1 MSTRDFIEKD
11 YYAALGVP
19 KDAGAAA
26 IKKAYR
32 KLATE
37 LHPDKNP
44 GNSEAEARFKEV
56 SEAYDVLSDA
66 KRRGEYDEARRLF
79 GAGGR
84 AGVSPA
90 ASPAGAAA
98 RRSTS
103 ATCSV
108 APAARAAARRAGAS
122 ATCSAACSAGPAG
135 TARSRSQA
143 ASGPARGQDVET
155 EATLSFEEAVL
166 GVTVPLRMQSPGT
179 CPTCKGSGAK
189 PGTSPH
195 TCPVC
200 QGAGVTSRSQ
210 GAFAFSEPCRN
221 CRGTGS
227 VVDDPCP
234 TCAGNGVTTQT
245 RTITVRIPAGV
256 KDGQRIRLAG
266 KGAPGRRGGPAGDL
280 FVVVHV
286 SEHTLFGRKGDDL
299 TLTVPIT
306 FAEASLGTTLTV
318 PTLDGSVSLKVP
330 AGTASG
336 RTLRV
341 RGHGVPGKGTRGDL
355 LVTLDVAVP
364 VRLTPASA
372 RSSRPW
378 PRRWTRIR
386 GRRSP
391 RRCRREASDEQPRPG
406 RTPSGP
412 WPRMLRSS

>member
-1 MSTRDFIEKD
+1 MSTKDFIEKD

-19 KDAGAAA
+19 KDADAAA

-32 KLATE
+32 KLARD

-44 GNSEAEARFKEV
+44 NNAEAEERFKEV
-56 SEAYDVLSDA
+56 SEAYDVLSDE
-66 KRRGEYDEARRLF
+66 KRRAEYDEARRLF

-84 AGVSPA
+84 TGGFPGGFGGGGGGFPGGGGTSTFDLGDLLGQ
-90 ASPAGAAA
+90 AGAGGRTGGLGDLFGGLFGGGGAGG
-98 RRSTS
+98 S
-103 ATCSV
+103 
-108 APAARAAARRAGAS
+108 ARA
-122 ATCSAACSAGPAG
+122 
-135 TARSRSQA
+135 RSQA
-143 ASGPARGQDVET
+143 ASGPARGQGVET

-179 CPTCKGSGAK
+179 CPTCTGTGAR

-227 VVDDPCP
+227 VIEDPCP
-234 TCAGNGVTTQT
+234 TCAGSGITTQT

-256 KDGQRIRLAG
+256 KDGQRIRLPG

-286 SEHTLFGRKGDDL
+286 SGHDLFSRSGDDL
-299 TLTVPIT
+299 TLTVPVS
-306 FAEASLGTTLTV
+306 FAEAALGTTLTV

-341 RGHGVPGKGTRGDL
+341 RGRGVPSKGRAGDL
-355 LVTLDVAVP
+355 LVTLEVTVP
-364 VRLTPASA
+364 AKLTPAQRKA
-372 RSSRPW
+372 V
-378 PRRWTRIR
+378 
-386 GRRSP
+386 
-391 RRCRREASDEQPRPG
+391 EALAEELDDAPRPYVTAAVKNGGG
-406 RTPSGP
+406 R
-412 WPRMLRSS
+412 

>member
-11 YYAALGVP
+11 YYGALGVP
-19 KDAGAAA
+19 QDADAAA

-44 GNSEAEARFKEV
+44 GNASAEARFKEV
-56 SEAYDVLSDA
+56 SEAYDVLSDP
-66 KRRGEYDEARRLF
+66 KRRGEYDDARRLF
-79 GAGGR
+79 GSGGAGARAGFPGGFPGAGPSGQPFDLGDLFGGAGAGAGARGAGGLGDILGGLFGG
-84 AGVSPA
+84 AG
-90 ASPAGAAA
+90 GGG
-98 RRSTS
+98 
-103 ATCSV
+103 
-108 APAARAAARRAGAS
+108 ARA
-122 ATCSAACSAGPAG
+122 
-135 TARSRSQA
+135 RSQA

-166 GVTVPLRMQSPGT
+166 GVTVPLRMQSPGS
-179 CPTCKGSGAK
+179 CPTCAGSGAR

-221 CRGTGS
+221 CRGSGQ

-234 TCAGNGVTTQT
+234 TCSGSGVTTQT

-256 KDGQRIRLAG
+256 RDGQRIRLTG

-286 SEHTLFGRKGDDL
+286 SEHSLLGRKGEDL

-306 FAEASLGTTLTV
+306 FAEAALGTTLTV
-318 PTLDGSVSLKVP
+318 PTLDGTVSLKVP

-341 RGHGVPGKGTRGDL
+341 RGRGVPGKGRSGDL
-355 LVTLDVAVP
+355 LVTLEIAVP
-364 VRLTPASA
+364 VRLTPAQRKVIETLA
-372 RSSRPW
+372 
-378 PRRWTRIR
+378 
-386 GRRSP
+386 
-391 RRCRREASDEQPRPG
+391 EEMDEDPRPQITAAVRG
-406 RTPSGP
+406 GGAG
-412 WPRMLRSS
+412 

>member
-19 KDAGAAA
+19 KDADAAA

-32 KLATE
+32 RLARD

-44 GNSEAEARFKEV
+44 GNTEAETRFKEV
-56 SEAYDVLSDA
+56 SEAYDVLSDS
-66 KRRGEYDEARRLF
+66 KRRSEYDEARRLF

-84 AGVSPA
+84 PGGFPGGFPAGGGGQPFDLGDLFG
-90 ASPAGAAA
+90 GAAA
-98 RRSTS
+98 GGGRGGLGDLFGGLFGN
-103 ATCSV
+103 
-108 APAARAAARRAGAS
+108 AG
-122 ATCSAACSAGPAG
+122 AG
-135 TARSRSQA
+135 TARGRSQA

-179 CPTCKGSGAK
+179 CPTCHGSGAR

-221 CRGTGS
+221 CRGTGQ

-234 TCAGNGVTTQT
+234 TCTGSGITTQT

-286 SEHTLFGRKGDDL
+286 AEHELFGRKGEDL

-306 FAEASLGTTLTV
+306 FAEASLGAELTV
-318 PTLDGSVSLKVP
+318 PTLDGSVTLKVP
-330 AGTASG
+330 PGTASG

-341 RGHGVPGKGTRGDL
+341 RGRGVPGKGRRGDL

-364 VRLTPASA
+364 VRLTPAQRKVIETLS
-372 RSSRPW
+372 
-378 PRRWTRIR
+378 
-386 GRRSP
+386 
-391 RRCRREASDEQPRPG
+391 EEMDEDPRPQITAAVREG
-406 RTPSGP
+406 AQG
-412 WPRMLRSS
+412 

>member
-19 KDAGAAA
+19 KDADAAA

-44 GNSEAEARFKEV
+44 GNSEAEARFKDV
-56 SEAYDVLSDA
+56 SEAYDVLSDT
-66 KRRGEYDEARRLF
+66 KRRAEYDEARRLF
-79 GAGGR
+79 GAGARPGGFPGGGGGQPFDLCDLFGG
-84 AGVSPA
+84 AGP
-90 ASPAGAAA
+90 GAAGG
-98 RRSTS
+98 RG
-103 ATCSV
+103 
-108 APAARAAARRAGAS
+108 AGGLGDLLGGLFGG
-122 ATCSAACSAGPAG
+122 AGGG

-179 CPTCKGSGAK
+179 CPTCNGSGAR

-200 QGAGVTSRSQ
+200 HGAGVTSRSQ

-286 SEHTLFGRKGDDL
+286 SEHTLLGRKGDDL

-306 FAEASLGTTLTV
+306 FAEAALGTTVTV
-318 PTLDGSVSLKVP
+318 PTLDGNVSLKVP
-330 AGTASG
+330 PGTASG

-341 RGHGVPGKGTRGDL
+341 RGRGVPGKGRKGDL

-364 VRLTPASA
+364 VRLTPAQRKVIENLA
-372 RSSRPW
+372 
-378 PRRWTRIR
+378 
-386 GRRSP
+386 
-391 RRCRREASDEQPRPG
+391 EEMNEDPRPQITAAVKAG
-406 RTPSGP
+406 AE
-412 WPRMLRSS
+412 

>member
-11 YYAALGVP
+11 YYGALGVSQGA
-19 KDAGAAA
+19 DAAE

-32 KLATE
+32 KLARD

-44 GNSEAEARFKEV
+44 GNADAEARFKDV
-56 SEAYDVLSDA
+56 SEAYDVLSDP
-66 KRRGEYDEARRLF
+66 KRRAEYDDARRLF
-79 GAGGR
+79 GAGGAGAR
-84 AGVSPA
+84 AGFPGGFPGGGAGGGQPFDLGDLFGA
-90 ASPAGAAA
+90 AGGGAGRTGAGAGGLGDLFGNLFGGGGAPGSTRA
-98 RRSTS
+98 RQ
-103 ATCSV
+103 
-108 APAARAAARRAGAS
+108 
-122 ATCSAACSAGPAG
+122 
-135 TARSRSQA
+135 QA

-155 EATLSFEEAVL
+155 EATLSFDEAVL

-179 CPTCKGSGAK
+179 CPTCAGSGAK

-195 TCPVC
+195 ACPVC
-200 QGAGVTSRSQ
+200 DGAGVTSRSQ

-221 CRGTGS
+221 CRGTGQ

-286 SEHTLFGRKGDDL
+286 SDHELFGRRGDDL
-299 TLTVPIT
+299 TLTVPVT
-306 FAEASLGTTLTV
+306 FPEAVLGTTLTV
-318 PTLDGSVSLKVP
+318 PTLDGNVTLKVP

-341 RGHGVPGKGTRGDL
+341 RGRGVPGRGRSGDL
-355 LVTLDVAVP
+355 LVTVEVAVP
-364 VRLTPASA
+364 QRLSA
-372 RSSRPW
+372 DAERAVK
-378 PRRWTRIR
+378 TLDAEL
-386 GRRSP
+386 G
-391 RRCRREASDEQPRPG
+391 DPRPQITAATQ
-406 RTPSGP
+406 RTAERGSE
-412 WPRMLRSS
+412 R

>member
-11 YYAALGVP
+11 YYGALGVP
-19 KDAGAAA
+19 QNADAAA

-32 KLATE
+32 KLAQE

-44 GNSEAEARFKEV
+44 GNAEAEARFKEV
-56 SEAYDVLSDA
+56 SEAYDVLSDP
-66 KRRGEYDEARRLF
+66 KRRGEYDDARRLF
-79 GAGGR
+79 GAGGAGAR
-84 AGVSPA
+84 AGFPGGFPGAGPGGQPFDLGDLFGGGA
-90 ASPAGAAA
+90 AGGRNAGGLGDILGGLFGGGAAA
-98 RRSTS
+98 GG
-103 ATCSV
+103 
-108 APAARAAARRAGAS
+108 PRA
-122 ATCSAACSAGPAG
+122 
-135 TARSRSQA
+135 RSQA

-166 GVTVPLRMQSPGT
+166 GVTVPLRMQSPGS
-179 CPTCKGSGAK
+179 CPTCAGSGAK

-195 TCPVC
+195 ACPVC
-200 QGAGVTSRSQ
+200 SGAGVTSRSQ

-221 CRGTGS
+221 CRGSGQ
-227 VVDDPCP
+227 VVDDPCA
-234 TCAGNGVTTQT
+234 TCSGSGITTQT

-286 SEHTLFGRKGDDL
+286 AEHALFGRKGEDL

-306 FAEASLGTTLTV
+306 FAEAALGATVTV

-341 RGHGVPGKGTRGDL
+341 RGRGVPGRARSGDL
-355 LVTLDVAVP
+355 LVTVEIAVP
-364 VRLTPASA
+364 VRLTPGQRKVIETLA
-372 RSSRPW
+372 
-378 PRRWTRIR
+378 
-386 GRRSP
+386 
-391 RRCRREASDEQPRPG
+391 EEMDEDPRPEITAAVTAG
-406 RTPSGP
+406 GER
-412 WPRMLRSS
+412 

>member
-19 KDAGAAA
+19 RDADAAA

-32 KLATE
+32 QLARD

-44 GNSEAEARFKEV
+44 GNDAAESRFKEV
-56 SEAYDVLSDA
+56 SEAYDVLSDP

-84 AGVSPA
+84 AGGFPGGFPGA
-90 ASPAGAAA
+90 GGGQPFDLGDLFGAAA
-98 RRSTS
+98 
-103 ATCSV
+103 
-108 APAARAAARRAGAS
+108 GG
-122 ATCSAACSAGPAG
+122 GPAG
-135 TARSRSQA
+135 GRAGGLGDLFGGLFGGAGQGSARGRSQA

-179 CPTCKGSGAK
+179 CPTCSGSGAK

-195 TCPVC
+195 TCTVC

-210 GAFAFSEPCRN
+210 GAFAFSEPCRA
-221 CRGTGS
+221 CRGTGQ
-227 VVDDPCP
+227 VIDDPCP
-234 TCAGNGVTTQT
+234 TCTGSGITSQT

-286 SEHTLFGRKGDDL
+286 ADHELLGRKGEDL

-318 PTLDGSVSLKVP
+318 PTLDGTVSLKVP
-330 AGTASG
+330 PGTASG

-341 RGHGVPGKGTRGDL
+341 RGRGVPGKGRAGDL
-355 LVTLDVAVP
+355 LVTLEVAVP
-364 VRLTPASA
+364 VNLTSA
-372 RSSRPW
+372 QRKVIE
-378 PRRWTRIR
+378 TLA
-386 GRRSP
+386 
-391 RRCRREASDEQPRPG
+391 EEMDEDPRPQITAAVREG
-406 RTPSGP
+406 AQG
-412 WPRMLRSS
+412 

>member
-19 KDAGAAA
+19 KDADAPA

-44 GNSEAEARFKEV
+44 GNAEAEARFKDV
-56 SEAYDVLSDA
+56 SEAYDVLSDPT
-66 KRRGEYDEARRLF
+66 RRAEYDEARRLF
-79 GAGGR
+79 GAGGFG
-84 AGVSPA
+84 AGGRPGGFPGGFPGGSGGGQPFDLGDLF
-90 ASPAGAAA
+90 GAA
-98 RRSTS
+98 
-103 ATCSV
+103 
-108 APAARAAARRAGAS
+108 GG
-122 ATCSAACSAGPAG
+122 AGPAG
-135 TARSRSQA
+135 GRGAGGLGDILGGLFGGAGGARARSQA

-155 EATLSFEEAVL
+155 EATLSFDEAAL

-179 CPTCKGSGAK
+179 CPTCSGSGAK

-256 KDGQRIRLAG
+256 RDGQRIRLAG

-286 SEHTLFGRKGDDL
+286 AEHELFGRKGEDL

-306 FAEASLGTTLTV
+306 FAEAALGTTLTV
-318 PTLDGSVSLKVP
+318 PTLDGNVSLKVP

-341 RGHGVPGKGTRGDL
+341 RGRGVPGKGRSGDL
-355 LVTLDVAVP
+355 LVTLEVAVP
-364 VRLTPASA
+364 SRLTPAQRKAVESLA
-372 RSSRPW
+372 EEMS
-378 PRRWTRIR
+378 
-386 GRRSP
+386 
-391 RRCRREASDEQPRPG
+391 EDPRPQITAAVQAG
-406 RTPSGP
+406 GAR
-412 WPRMLRSS
+412 

>member
-1 MSTRDFIEKD
+1 MSSTRDFIEKD
-11 YYAALGVP
+11 YYAALGVA
-19 KDAGAAA
+19 KDADAAA

-32 KLATE
+32 QLARE

-44 GNSEAEARFKEV
+44 GNTQAETRFKEV
-56 SEAYDVLSDA
+56 SEAYDVLSDP
-66 KRRGEYDEARRLF
+66 KRRSEYDEARRLF
-79 GAGGR
+79 GSGGFRPGAGAPGGYPGGLPGGATGGQPFDLGDIFGGAGAPGAGR
-84 AGVSPA
+84 AG
-90 ASPAGAAA
+90 GL
-98 RRSTS
+98 
-103 ATCSV
+103 
-108 APAARAAARRAGAS
+108 GDIF
-122 ATCSAACSAGPAG
+122 GGLFNGG
-135 TARSRSQA
+135 TAGSTRGRQQA

-155 EATLSFEEAVL
+155 EATLAFDEAVL

-179 CPTCKGSGAK
+179 CPTCHGNGAR

-200 QGAGVTSRSQ
+200 NGPGVPSRSQ
-210 GAFAFSEPCRN
+210 GAFAFSEPCRE

-234 TCAGNGVTTQT
+234 TCAGSGVTSQT

-286 SEHTLFGRKGDDL
+286 TASELFGRKGDDL

-306 FAEASLGTTLTV
+306 FAEAALGTTLTV
-318 PTLDGSVSLKVP
+318 PTLDGNVSLKVP

-341 RGHGVPGKGTRGDL
+341 RGRGVHGKGRRGDL

-364 VRLTPASA
+364 VKLTAAERKVVESLA
-372 RSSRPW
+372 
-378 PRRWTRIR
+378 
-386 GRRSP
+386 
-391 RRCRREASDEQPRPG
+391 EEMDEDPRPQI
-406 RTPSGP
+406 TAAVQSGGEK
-412 WPRMLRSS
+412 